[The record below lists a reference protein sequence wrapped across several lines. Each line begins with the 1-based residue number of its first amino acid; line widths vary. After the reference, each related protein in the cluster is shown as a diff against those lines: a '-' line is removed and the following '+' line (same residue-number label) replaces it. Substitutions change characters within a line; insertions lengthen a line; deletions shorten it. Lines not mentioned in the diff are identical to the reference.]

1 MSEGPREDSSQV
13 RREVIAPG
21 SLPRPT
27 SPISPA
33 IRFGNLVF
41 VSGQTAPEAV
51 GVEAQTRAVLEKIG
65 TVLRESGS
73 DLAHVLRCN
82 VYLLDIGSFDQMN
95 EVYAEVFVS
104 EQPARTTIECKMAR
118 PTILVEIDCIAG
130 TALHS

>member
-1 MSEGPREDSSQV
+1 MAKQDGGQV
-13 RREVIAPG
+13 RREVVAPA

-41 VSGQTAPEAV
+41 VSGQTAPEMV

-65 TVLRESGS
+65 TVLRAAGS

-82 VYLLDIGSFDQMN
+82 VYLSDIGTFKQMN
-95 EVYAEVFVS
+95 QVYGQIFVS
-104 EQPARTTIECKMAR
+104 EHPARTTVECKMAN
-118 PTILVEIDCIAG
+118 PASLVEIDCIAG
-130 TALHS
+130 IA

>member
-1 MSEGPREDSSQV
+1 M
-13 RREVIAPG
+13 PG
-21 SLPRPT
+21 SLPLPT

-41 VSGQTAPEAV
+41 VSGQTAPEVV
-51 GVEAQTRAVLEKIG
+51 GVGAQTRAVLEKIR
-65 TVLRESGS
+65 TVLCESGS

-82 VYLLDIGSFDQMN
+82 VYLLDIASFDQMN
-95 EVYAEVFVS
+95 EAYAEVFVS

-130 TALHS
+130 TATPLMNSTTLRVPTSVR